1 MVLEGKEWREKD
13 VRGRERDVRG
23 RGRERERKGSAGEIG
38 LTHH

>member
-1 MVLEGKEWREKD
+1 MVLEGKERREKD